1 MGTLEYKIIRFSNLK
16 TVTTVILMALH
27 GIQVQLLFTAVILAS
42 V

>member
-1 MGTLEYKIIRFSNLK
+1 MGILGDKISPLSNLK